1 MKPWIKSLSRHGAE
15 VLGITLILFGI
26 YAYQSRNLLSADIQ
40 PAPALSAPTLGGEVY
55 DLREH
60 TAPAT
65 LVYFFAPW
73 CHICAA
79 SASNIKYLRNLRSDH
94 ELRILMVALDWQTRI
109 EVQEYADRHEI
120 TVPVLLA
127 DIRVAGDW
135 NIYAFPTYYILDAHN
150 RVIHRDLGYST
161 FVGLWWRSMI
171 FD

>member
-1 MKPWIKSLSRHGAE
+1 
-15 VLGITLILFGI
+15 
-26 YAYQSRNLLSADIQ
+26 
-40 PAPALSAPTLGGEVY
+40 
-55 DLREH
+55 
-60 TAPAT
+60 
-65 LVYFFAPW
+65 
-73 CHICAA
+73 
-79 SASNIKYLRNLRSDH
+79 
-94 ELRILMVALDWQTRI
+94 MVALDWQTRI

-161 FVGLWWRSMI
+161 FAGLWWRSMI

>member
-15 VLGITLILFGI
+15 ALGITLIVLGV
-26 YAYQSRNLLSADIQ
+26 YAYQSRNLLPAELQ
-40 PAPALSAPTLGGEVY
+40 PAPALSALTLGGAFY

-60 TAPAT
+60 AAPAT

-94 ELRILMVALDWQTRI
+94 ELRILMVALDWQTRT

-127 DIRVAGDW
+127 DTRVAGDW

-150 RVIHRDLGYST
+150 RVIRRDLGYST
-161 FVGLWWRSMI
+161 FAGLWWRSMI